1 MASGF
6 SEIETMQITGF
17 TRLMYILAD
26 PVDHIQVTAVLNN
39 LFDEWQVDV
48 SVGAL
53 HVSRSDLPTVV
64 SALRVMQN
72 LVGCGVTIPHKIEI
86 MPLLDECSERAKL
99 VGAVNYVRRE
109 AGGALIGDNFDGV
122 GFMAGLASEGIDVTG
137 KRVMLVGAG
146 GAARAIAFALAENA
160 AHLAIVNRARDKA
173 DRLAAAV
180 SAAFPGCH
188 VSSAPADPAEFDLVV
203 NATSLGMNQGEPLP
217 FDVTNLTSRT
227 TVAEIVMR
235 PARTP
240 LVVAAEERGC
250 KVVLGRRMLDEQF
263 GAVRRFM
270 RL

>member
-1 MASGF
+1 
-6 SEIETMQITGF
+6 MQITGI
-17 TRLMYILAD
+17 TRLMFILAD
-26 PVDHIQVTAVLNN
+26 PVDHIQVTAALNS

-53 HVSRSDLPTVV
+53 HVNSSDLPTVV
-64 SALRVMQN
+64 SALRAMQN
-72 LVGCGVTIPHKIEI
+72 LVGCGVTIPHKIAI
-86 MPLLDECSERAKL
+86 MSLLDKCSERAKL

-109 AGGALIGDNFDGV
+109 ASGELIGDNFDGV
-122 GFMAGLASEGIDVTG
+122 GFMAGLAREGIDVTK

-160 AHLAIVNRARDKA
+160 SHLTIVNRARDKA
-173 DRLAAAV
+173 DRLAAPV
-180 SAAFPGCH
+180 SAAFPRCH
-188 VSSAPADPAEFDLVV
+188 VSNAQEDPADFDLVV
-203 NATSLGMNQGEPLP
+203 NATSLGMKHDDPLP
-217 FDVTNLTSRT
+217 LDVSNLTSKT

-250 KVVLGRRMLDEQF
+250 KVVPGRRMLDEQF
-263 GAVRRFM
+263 GAVRKFM